1 MTAINLATDI
11 PSGITTLEQ
20 LCAWSLLCLSN
31 INPQLKVIEGTGY
44 ETRAAQAGI
53 FYVDADN
60 KHRLLGRCSLQVQGA
75 YLAGGQKTWKFV
87 NELSGTAIPAEFKA
101 N

>member
-20 LCAWSLLCLSN
+20 LTAWCLLTLSN
-31 INPQLKVIEGTGY
+31 INPQMKVIEGTGY

-60 KHRLLGRCSLQVQGA
+60 KHRFLGRCSLHVQPA
-75 YLAGGQKTWKFV
+75 HLAGGQKMWKYM
-87 NELSGTAIPAEFKA
+87 NELSGTAIPAEFKS